1 MLVRLIKAFEE
12 RILLGALEQQ
22 IAAERQRQLL
32 RQAGLADADRA
43 FHDQLA
49 RGDASRGGLVLLNA
63 HAFAASE
70 FTFPLLI
77 RPPNSAHSC
86 RVGPCPTISRYRKI
100 GGAGPHPTNKGCMAP
115 TTNAANA
122 MLCASLESS
131 ARRLAGSPACRLAR
145 DTVQCQR
152 NPGLTNWKHCLSISP
167 SA

>member
-1 MLVRLIKAFEE
+1 MLVRLVGAFEE

-43 FHDQLA
+43 FHHQVA
-49 RGDASRGGLVLLNA
+49 RGDASRSGLVLLNA

-86 RVGPCPTISRYRKI
+86 RVGPCPPISPYRKNGG
-100 GGAGPHPTNKGCMAP
+100 GGAPPPPKTC
-115 TTNAANA
+115 
-122 MLCASLESS
+122 SE
-131 ARRLAGSPACRLAR
+131 AR
-145 DTVQCQR
+145 T
-152 NPGLTNWKHCLSISP
+152 
-167 SA
+167 